1 MDELIEARY
10 INEKKDY
17 GVFAKI
23 DIKSKTLI
31 GEYIG

>member
-1 MDELIEARY
+1 MDKLIEARY
-10 INEKKDY
+10 INEKIDY